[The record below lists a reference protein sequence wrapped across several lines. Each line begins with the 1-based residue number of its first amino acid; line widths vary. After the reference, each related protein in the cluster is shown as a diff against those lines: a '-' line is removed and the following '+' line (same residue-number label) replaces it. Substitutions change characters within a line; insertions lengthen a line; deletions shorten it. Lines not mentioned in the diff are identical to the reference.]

1 MPRLPLILCLV
12 ALAGSVASAVLFLR
26 VGNSKQLLE
35 ARLADAAART
45 SQLESSLAQANEQ
58 SGALKQQLQAASATA
73 AETHTQLEAAR
84 ARATAAD
91 AKAAQTATELAQAKA
106 VVGLYEQTSRA
117 LAEDLDALRQDIAT
131 LRATHASPEAVEA
144 YKGTIAELEKQ
155 LASARSGTAAPRVAG
170 ASTAVFTNRA
180 GRATI
185 LSVGP
190 QNAFVVLNF
199 GSARGAKLGH
209 KLVVS
214 QGNTPVATVAVSDV
228 RNNFSVAQVLPDT
241 LKAALQKGDEAVLQ
255 R

>member
-1 MPRLPLILCLV
+1 MSRLPLILCLV
-12 ALAGSVASAVLFLR
+12 ALAGSVVSAVLFLR
-26 VGNSKQLLE
+26 IGNSKQLLE
-35 ARLADAAART
+35 ARLADSTART

-58 SGALKQQLQAASATA
+58 SGALKSQLQAASASIAESRTHLDAARAQATA
-73 AETHTQLEAAR
+73 AE
-84 ARATAAD
+84 ARAT
-91 AKAAQTATELAQAKA
+91 QTATELAQAKA

-117 LAEDLDALRQDIAT
+117 LAEDLEILRQDMAT
-131 LRATHASPEAVEA
+131 LRATHATPETVEA
-144 YKGTIAELEKQ
+144 YKGTISELEKQ

-180 GRATI
+180 GRATV

-214 QGNTPVATVAVSDV
+214 QGDTPVATVTISDV
-228 RNNFSVAQVLPDT
+228 RNNFSVAQIIPDT
-241 LKAALQKGDEAVLQ
+241 VKAALQKGDEAVLQ

>member
-26 VGNSKQLLE
+26 IGNSKQLLE
-35 ARLADAAART
+35 ARLADAATRT
-45 SQLESSLAQANEQ
+45 SKLESSLAEANEQ
-58 SGALKQQLQAASATA
+58 SGALKQQLQAASANVTEA
-73 AETHTQLEAAR
+73 RTQLEAAR
-84 ARATAAD
+84 AQATAAE
-91 AKAAQTATELAQAKA
+91 AKAAQTSVELAQAKA
-106 VVGLYEQTSRA
+106 VVGIYEQTARA
-117 LAEDLDALRQDIAT
+117 LAEDLEALRQDIAT

-155 LASARSGTAAPRVAG
+155 LASARSGTATPRIAG

-209 KLVVS
+209 KLIVS
-214 QGNTPVATVAVSDV
+214 QGDTPVATVAISDV

-241 LKAALQKGDEAVLQ
+241 VKAVLQKGDEAVLQ

>member
-26 VGNSKQLLE
+26 IGNSKQLLE
-35 ARLADAAART
+35 ARLADASART

-58 SGALKQQLQAASATA
+58 SGALKQQLQVASATA
-73 AETHTQLEAAR
+73 TETRTQLDAAR
-84 ARATAAD
+84 AQAAAAE
-91 AKAAQTATELAQAKA
+91 AKATQTTSELAQAKA
-106 VVGLYEQTSRA
+106 VVSLYEQTSRA
-117 LAEDLDALRQDIAT
+117 LAEDLEALRQDIAT

-155 LASARSGTAAPRVAG
+155 LASAKSGTAAPRVAG

-214 QGNTPVATVAVSDV
+214 QGDLPVATVAISDV

-241 LKAALQKGDEAVLQ
+241 VKATLQKGDEAVLQ

>member
-1 MPRLPLILCLV
+1 MPRLPLLLCLI
-12 ALAGSVASAVLFLR
+12 ALAGSVVSAVLFVR
-26 VGNSKQLLE
+26 IGNSKQLLE
-35 ARLADAAART
+35 ARLADSTART
-45 SQLESSLAQANEQ
+45 SQLETSLALANEQ
-58 SGALKQQLQAASATA
+58 SGALKQQLHAATA
-73 AETHTQLEAAR
+73 TAIETRAQLEAAR
-84 ARATAAD
+84 AQVTAAE
-91 AKAAQTATELAQAKA
+91 AKTAQTATELAQAKA

-117 LAEDLDALRQDIAT
+117 LAEDLETLRQDIAN

-144 YKGTIAELEKQ
+144 YKSTIAELEKQ
-155 LASARSGTAAPRVAG
+155 LASARSGTAAPKVAG

-209 KLVVS
+209 KLIVS
-214 QGNTPVATVAVSDV
+214 QGETPVATVAISDV

-241 LKAALQKGDEAVLQ
+241 VKAALQKGDEAVLQ

>member
-1 MPRLPLILCLV
+1 MPRLPLILCLI
-12 ALAGSVASAVLFLR
+12 ALAGSVVSASLFLR
-26 VGNSKQLLE
+26 IGNSKQLLE
-35 ARLADAAART
+35 ARLVDANARS
-45 SQLESSLAQANEQ
+45 SQLETSLAQANEQ
-58 SGALKQQLQAASATA
+58 SGALKQRLQAAEAAA
-73 AETHTQLEAAR
+73 AETRTQLDAAR
-84 ARATAAD
+84 AQVLAADSRATQA
-91 AKAAQTATELAQAKA
+91 ATELAQAKA

-117 LAEDLDALRQDIAT
+117 LAEDLEALRQETAQI
-131 LRATHASPEAVEA
+131 RATHAAPEAVEA
-144 YKGTIAELEKQ
+144 YKNTIAELEKQ
-155 LASARSGTAAPRVAG
+155 LASARSGSAAPRVAG

-190 QNAFVVLNF
+190 QSAFVVLNF

-214 QGNTPVATVAVSDV
+214 QGETPVATVTISDV

-241 LKAALQKGDEAVLQ
+241 LKAPLQKGDEALLQ